1 MDKCGWSN
9 REVDKRISPIV
20 GKKIHLVGIYAVF
33 MININNLKNKHVFNT
48 QIIYRKYPRV
58 FRLLHKSMIKVINN
72 KGI

>member
-1 MDKCGWSN
+1 M
-9 REVDKRISPIV
+9 